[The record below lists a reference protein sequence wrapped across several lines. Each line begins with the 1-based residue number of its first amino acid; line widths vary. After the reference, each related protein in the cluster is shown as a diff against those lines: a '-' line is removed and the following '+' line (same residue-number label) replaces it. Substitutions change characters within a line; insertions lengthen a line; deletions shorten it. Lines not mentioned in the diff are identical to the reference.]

1 MKSIIYAAAVFSFA
15 LVFLESHV
23 LAQDDNIP
31 FLRKQ
36 ATGPSS
42 IKGMKPLP
50 EDMVMPERPESNG
63 AGQHRN
69 VRVYDQIHTPIRW
82 YALENE
88 HIADYWAH
96 VDITRIWLE
105 LEPGVSPND
114 PHIQTFLEK
123 NGLWEIVR
131 ESPYKDKT
139 NYYILALPES
149 TPQQV
154 IRMTREAQD
163 VTGIRFLEPSAKYS
177 GQLVPND
184 TYWSYQWGPY
194 VIYSNDAWDYGTG
207 GGWGV
212 VAVIDDAVDWLHEDL
227 YDQVWYGYDYG
238 FDDWDPTPDQ
248 SSQDH
253 GTHVTGTVAAS
264 INNGIGIAGMV
275 NDTVYFAKVTDQT
288 YNPEN
293 GNFSDAAIINA
304 LYDMAT
310 IGRIGVI
317 NMSLGGGAPSAAME
331 QACNNSWNA
340 GQLLVVAS
348 GNDGQGTISF
358 PAAFDACMAVGAI
371 GADGFNLYLSSYS
384 NYGNEQEVCA
394 PGGHTDLGYGI
405 LSTLPGND
413 YGVKDGTSMA
423 CPHVAGL
430 AGLMKSINPDL
441 TNSDIRNILS
451 FTASDFGISGWDN
464 VYGYGMVQA
473 ALAVE
478 AAQGGS
484 VHTAE
489 FNNNE
494 SISIYPNPSS
504 NRIFVD
510 TKELPSDGTF
520 EIYDMAGKLAMSMPL
535 INAGIT
541 PIDIANLSD
550 GVYVLRLRSDAG
562 LVATKF
568 VKH

>member
-1 MKSIIYAAAVFSFA
+1 MKLFAASAVFTLIFSASGVMAQEEA
-15 LVFLESHV
+15 L
-23 LAQDDNIP
+23 P

-36 ATGPSS
+36 ATEPSS
-42 IKGMKPLP
+42 INGTKPLP
-50 EDMVMPERPESNG
+50 SGMVLPERPGSNG

-69 VRVYDQIHTPIRW
+69 VRIYDQIHTPIRW
-82 YALENE
+82 YALENQNSE
-88 HIADYWAH
+88 NYWAH
-96 VDITRIWLE
+96 VNPQRIWLE
-105 LEPGVSPND
+105 LEPGVSLSD
-114 PHIQTFLEK
+114 PQISSFLHK
-123 NGLWEIVR
+123 NGLGEVVR
-131 ESPYKDKT
+131 ESPYKEKT
-139 NYYILALPES
+139 NYYILELPEG
-149 TPQQV
+149 TPAQV
-154 IRMTREAQD
+154 ILMAKEAQE
-163 VTGIRFLEPSAKYS
+163 VSGIRFLEPSVLYTN
-177 GQLVPND
+177 QLVPND
-184 TYWSYQWGPY
+184 TYWQYQWGPY

-212 VAVIDDAVDWLHEDL
+212 VAVIDDAIDWLHEDL

-238 FDDWDPTPDQ
+238 FNDADPSPDQ
-248 SSQDH
+248 STQTH
-253 GTHVTGTVAAS
+253 GTHVTGTIAAS

-275 NDTVYFAKVTDQT
+275 NDTVFFAKVTDQT

-304 LYDMAT
+304 LYDMAG
-310 IGRIGVI
+310 ISRIGVV

-348 GNDGQGTISF
+348 GNDGNSTISF
-358 PAAFDACMAVGAI
+358 PAAFPACMAVGAI
-371 GADGFNLYLSSYS
+371 GADGFNLYLTNYS

-394 PGGHTDLGYGI
+394 PGGHTEMGYGI

-430 AGLMKSINPDL
+430 AGLMKSINPAL

-451 FTASDFGISGWDN
+451 FTAIDFGISGWDV

-484 VHTAE
+484 VHRAE
-489 FNNNE
+489 HNHDEF
-494 SISIYPNPSS
+494 ISIYPNPSS
-504 NRIFVD
+504 DRIFVD
-510 TKELPSDGTF
+510 TKEWRSEGVF
-520 EIYDMAGKLAMSMPL
+520 EIYDMAGKLALTRSLM
-535 INAGIT
+535 NAGIT
-541 PIDIANLSD
+541 PVDIQSLAD
-550 GVYVLRLRSDAG
+550 GVYVLRLQSEAG
-562 LVATKF
+562 LVSTKF